1 MWVGREGVGGCL
13 VGGAVDVFRIE
24 RDARLEEVD
33 RQGRERV
40 VEEDVRSSE
49 WASRGELHKMRRK
62 RKCKPHAPYTESI
75 G

>member
-1 MWVGREGVGGCL
+1 MGREGVGGCL
-13 VGGAVDVFRIE
+13 VGGAFDVFRIE

-40 VEEDVRSSE
+40 VEADVCSSE
-49 WASRGELHKMRRK
+49 WASCGELQKTPSK